1 MDLNFPS
8 QPQLVEAKR
17 EALVL
22 GAWEEARSAFE
33 RALYTGD
40 RDAAKSSFQAVLDPE
55 GSAEIFSGDRW
66 PQLEEPGHR
75 SSP

>member
-1 MDLNFPS
+1 MDVNHPS
-8 QPQLVEAKR
+8 QPQLVETGR
-17 EALVL
+17 EALVR

>member
-1 MDLNFPS
+1 MDLNYPS
-8 QPQLVEAKR
+8 QPQLVEAGR
-17 EALVL
+17 EALAR

-55 GSAEIFSGDRW
+55 GSAEILSGDRW
-66 PQLEEPGHR
+66 PHLEEPGHR
-75 SSP
+75 SAP